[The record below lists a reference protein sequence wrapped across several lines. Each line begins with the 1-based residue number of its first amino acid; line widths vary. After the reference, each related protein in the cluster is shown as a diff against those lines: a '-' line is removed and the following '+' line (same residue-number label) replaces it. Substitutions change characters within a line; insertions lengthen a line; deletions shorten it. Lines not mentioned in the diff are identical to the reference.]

1 MATPPRTE
9 RPAPAPSPRRR
20 RIRWRTAGVLV
31 LLGLLVGRGFGW
43 LGGGGAPERT
53 DPASAELPPRAA
65 VPVPPD
71 QVVAVPQS
79 AVPEPGTAVVVQA
92 AAGAPPAPQ
101 PAALVLPPQP
111 LGEAAPATPPAAP
124 PATSPAAAVPVP
136 EPAVGLDPDR
146 FGSLLSVLDA
156 QVAARQF
163 GAARQVAARLLAAPL
178 DQAQRAVV
186 AARGEA
192 LERSLSTTIA
202 DVVAALTAGQV
213 LAAEATLATL
223 LADDAAPV
231 LPLLWPQLRLPGSG
245 ADLDHVPPQDGAP
258 WPLPQPL
265 LKQRAVRTVRN
276 GAPVVGRVV
285 DSRTERLTLRLEA
298 GGVVLFPAVAVVDC
312 EPVDATAAEAV
323 EMAFAALQNRRP
335 RLARLWLSCAILRGG
350 EGAATERLQRLRELL
365 R

>member
-1 MATPPRTE
+1 MATPPQTE
-9 RPAPAPSPRRR
+9 RPAHAPSPRRR

-43 LGGGGAPERT
+43 LGGGGAPDRT
-53 DPASAELPPRAA
+53 DPASAELPPSAA
-65 VPVPPD
+65 VPEPPAA
-71 QVVAVPQS
+71 VVAVPQS
-79 AVPEPGTAVVVQA
+79 AAPEPGTAVVVQA

-101 PAALVLPPQP
+101 PVAPVLPPQP
-111 LGEAAPATPPAAP
+111 LGEPAPATAP
-124 PATSPAAAVPVP
+124 PATAPAAAAPVP
-136 EPAVGLDPDR
+136 EPAPGLDPDR

-163 GAARQVAARLLAAPL
+163 GGARQVAARLLAAPL

-192 LERSLSTTIA
+192 LERSFSSAIA
-202 DVVAALTAGQV
+202 EVVAALTAGQV

-223 LADDAAPV
+223 LAEDPAPV
-231 LPLLWPQLRLPGSG
+231 LPLLWPQLRLPGTG

-350 EGAATERLQRLRELL
+350 EGEATERLQRLRELL